1 MPPGAS
7 LIIIESKSAQWQDC
21 LLCKGIAVSP
31 PPPYPSPKFQFVDKM
46 DILYNIYKE
55 AKVEKIL
62 VSLPEDLVKRMK
74 TVIPARKRSQV
85 VKELLEA
92 EIEKREGALF
102 ECAKAVESNEALNRE
117 MAEWDVT
124 TGDGIE
130 PETW

>member
-1 MPPGAS
+1 M
-7 LIIIESKSAQWQDC
+7 
-21 LLCKGIAVSP
+21 
-31 PPPYPSPKFQFVDKM
+31 
-46 DILYNIYKE
+46 
-55 AKVEKIL
+55 EKIL

-102 ECAKAVESNEALNRE
+102 ECAKAVESDEALNRE